1 MAVTTY
7 PGIIRSGKV
16 VATTEMELPDGTE
29 VYVVVPSSVTAR
41 VAKRIANRWL
51 IGEVGNLLMA
61 DNGSL
66 VATEQ
71 GWVWQFEV
79 YITSVAHKAWGP
91 IGTLN
96 VSAVSSEVID
106 TEKTKSI
113 YPNVVELIALPH
125 SNQEEDGYC
134 LTACTQ
140 MVLAYLGISR
150 SQHELARQLGVI
162 STVFT
167 LSASLS
173 AISLLR

>member
-29 VYVVVPSSVTAR
+29 VYVVVPSSVTPR

-51 IGEVGNLLMA
+51 ISEVGNLLMA

-66 VATEQ
+66 VASEQ

-96 VSAVSSEVID
+96 VSTVSSEVID
-106 TEKTKSI
+106 TEKTKI
-113 YPNVVELIALPH
+113 Y
-125 SNQEEDGYC
+125 
-134 LTACTQ
+134 
-140 MVLAYLGISR
+140 
-150 SQHELARQLGVI
+150 
-162 STVFT
+162 
-167 LSASLS
+167 LSE
-173 AISLLR
+173 RGRTYRTTT